1 MPSEV
6 YSDLGTSIV
15 CAGNV
20 IKDFLN
26 DHKSRLY
33 MAENGI
39 KELKFEQYYAGN
51 SSLGGIV
58 ESMVKLAK
66 KLIFGAIKNNVLD
79 YFQFESVIV
88 EATHLINKRPVS
100 FQNSLRDSSDIVPRA
115 ITPELLLHG
124 YDLPTLNCVPSFQ
137 PTEQTDPDYSPHQI
151 RNTFLKLQKIRENL
165 IEIYQNEFLAQ
176 LVYQAT
182 DAKDRFKP
190 VKHTKLSNNDVILLR
205 EPHTKPQNY
214 PLARVIDVTVNRLG
228 EVTAVQAMKG
238 NNREVVRRHVSS
250 VIPLL
255 RGEEDETIQLVESV
269 SNETKTPKMK
279 RRAAISAKKLIAQ
292 QSKE

>member
-1 MPSEV
+1 MHV
-6 YSDLGTSIV
+6 V
-15 CAGNV
+15 
-20 IKDFLN
+20 
-26 DHKSRLY
+26 
-33 MAENGI
+33 
-39 KELKFEQYYAGN
+39 
-51 SSLGGIV
+51 
-58 ESMVKLAK
+58 
-66 KLIFGAIKNNVLD
+66 
-79 YFQFESVIV
+79 
-88 EATHLINKRPVS
+88 
-100 FQNSLRDSSDIVPRA
+100 
-115 ITPELLLHG
+115 
-124 YDLPTLNCVPSFQ
+124 
-137 PTEQTDPDYSPHQI
+137 
-151 RNTFLKLQKIRENL
+151 KIRENL

-255 RGEEDETIQLVESV
+255 RGEEDETIQLVETPV
-269 SNETKTPKMK
+269 SNETKTPKKK
-279 RRAAISAKKLIAQ
+279 RRAAISEKKLIAQ
-292 QSKE
+292 QSIE